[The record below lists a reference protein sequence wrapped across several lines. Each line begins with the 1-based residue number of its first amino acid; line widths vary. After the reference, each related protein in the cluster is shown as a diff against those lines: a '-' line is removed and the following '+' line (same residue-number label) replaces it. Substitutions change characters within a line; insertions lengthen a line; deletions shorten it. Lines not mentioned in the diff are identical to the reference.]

1 MTLFEILGQT
11 DKNKDITQFFLKDAG
26 DSIEL
31 CCHSVIYDT
40 NYKVV
45 SISKTTG
52 LLHRCQFLP
61 YDIGMSLDC
70 IQRIKEDNE

>member
-1 MTLFEILGQT
+1 MTVFEIRGCA
-11 DKNKDITQFFLKDAG
+11 DKNKDRTQFFLKDDG

-31 CCHSVIYDT
+31 CCHSVLYDT

-45 SISKTTG
+45 RISKTTG

-61 YDIGMSLDC
+61 YDIGMALDC
-70 IQRIKEDNE
+70 LQRIKEDNE